1 MGVQING
8 DTGNI
13 SATKADYSGN
23 VTIGGTLTY
32 EDVTNVDSIGIVTAR
47 NGIEV
52 GASPGVAA
60 SVSVDGN
67 AIFSGITTIGGDAK
81 VGSGVT
87 LSPDGN
93 IFTTGIAT
101 VSGNV
106 DINGTPPWTV
116 TGGNYRNLSISGND
130 GSSSGFLWLGNGAA
144 TTNADFDLGR
154 INFNNGATNTSR
166 ITGSTHTS
174 ANDDGRIEFHTQA
187 TGGSLSE
194 RLRIGSSGQ
203 IGLGGANYGT
213 SGQFL
218 KSTGSGSAVQ
228 WASVG
233 VSTSSLQVLEQFYL
247 LCDGRSVSTSNGTV
261 TTTNVTTDQNMTD
274 SFAEA
279 SGSSLT
285 YHPPTGTTEIIYEYS
300 FLLTENSSYDRF
312 LAAYYVDIDGSE
324 ILESRSS
331 RYATGEY
338 HDTISFKY
346 GFRVNTGGSNNAT
359 TGDRAA
365 LTSMTIKTMIR
376 RWSSSYAEKIHF
388 LQYYSG
394 VSAVSIVRRPYVG
407 ITAIGSLS

>member
-32 EDVTNVDSIGIVTAR
+32 EDVTNVDSIGLVTAR

-60 SVSVDGN
+60 SISVDGN
-67 AIFSGITTIGGDAK
+67 MIVSGITTLGSDVKIGT
-81 VGSGVT
+81 GVT

-93 IFTTGIAT
+93 AFFTGVIT
-101 VSGNV
+101 
-106 DINGTPPWTV
+106 
-116 TGGNYRNLSISGND
+116 
-130 GSSSGFLWLGNGAA
+130 A
-144 TTNADFDLGR
+144 TTFSGVDTDKISEG
-154 INFNNGATNTSR
+154 NTEAEVVD
-166 ITGSTHTS
+166 TGS
-174 ANDDGRIEFHTQA
+174 DGHFKVTTEGTERIRVGPA
-187 TGGSLSE
+187 
-194 RLRIGSSGQ
+194 GQ
-203 IGLGGANYGT
+203 IGVAGANYGT
-213 SGQFL
+213 SGQVL
-218 KSTGSGSAVQ
+218 KSQGSGSAVQ
-228 WASVG
+228 WASAG

-247 LCDGRSVSTSNGTV
+247 LADGRSVSTSNGTV
-261 TTTNVTTDQNMTD
+261 TTTNVTTDPNLTD

-285 YHPPTGTTEIIYEYS
+285 YHPPTGTTEIIYEYK
-300 FLLTENSSYDRF
+300 FLIAENNSNDRY
-312 LAAYYVDIDGSE
+312 LVGYYVDIDGSE

-331 RYATGEY
+331 RMGSAEY
-338 HDTISFKY
+338 QDTIDVKY
-346 GFRVNTGGSNNAT
+346 SFRVNTGGSNDAT

-365 LTSMTIKTMIR
+365 LTSMTIKTMVR
-376 RWSSSYAEKIHF
+376 RWASSYAAKLHF

-394 VSAVSIVRRPYVG
+394 TSAVSIVRRPYVG

>member
-32 EDVTNVDSIGIVTAR
+32 EDVTNVDSVGLVTAR

-52 GASPGVAA
+52 GARPGVAA
-60 SVSVDGN
+60 SISVDGN

-101 VSGNV
+101 VSGNI

-130 GSSSGFLWLGNGAA
+130 GSSSGFIWLGNGAA

-166 ITGSTHTS
+166 ITGSTDTS

-203 IGLGGANYGT
+203 LGIAGANYGT

-247 LCDGRSVSTSNGTV
+247 LADGRSVSTSNGTV
-261 TTTNVTTDQNMTD
+261 TTTNVTTDPNLTD
-274 SFAEA
+274 DFAEA

-285 YHPPTGTTEIIYEYS
+285 YHPPTGTTEIIYEYK
-300 FLLTENSSYDRF
+300 FLIAENNSNDRY
-312 LAAYYVDIDGSE
+312 LVGYYVDIDGSE

-331 RYATGEY
+331 RMGSAEY
-338 HDTISFKY
+338 QDTIDVKY
-346 GFRVNTGGSNNAT
+346 SFRVNTGGSNNAT
-359 TGDRAA
+359 TGDRAG
-365 LTSMTIKTMIR
+365 LTSMTIKTMVR
-376 RWSSSYAEKIHF
+376 RWASSYAAKLHF

-394 VSAVSIVRRPYVG
+394 TSAVSIVRRPYVG

>member
-32 EDVTNVDSIGIVTAR
+32 EDVTNVDSIGLVTAR

-60 SVSVDGN
+60 SISVDGN
-67 AIFSGITTIGGDAK
+67 MIVSGITTFGSDVKIGT
-81 VGSGVT
+81 GVT

-93 IFTTGIAT
+93 AFFTGVIT
-101 VSGNV
+101 
-106 DINGTPPWTV
+106 
-116 TGGNYRNLSISGND
+116 
-130 GSSSGFLWLGNGAA
+130 A
-144 TTNADFDLGR
+144 TTFSGVDTDKISEG
-154 INFNNGATNTSR
+154 NTEAEVVD
-166 ITGSTHTS
+166 TGS
-174 ANDDGRIEFHTQA
+174 DGHFKVTTEGTERIRV
-187 TGGSLSE
+187 GP
-194 RLRIGSSGQ
+194 SGQ
-203 IGLGGANYGT
+203 IGIAGANYGT
-213 SGQFL
+213 SGQVL
-218 KSTGSGSAVQ
+218 KSQGSGSAVQ
-228 WASVG
+228 WASAG

-247 LCDGRSVSTSNGTV
+247 LADGRSVSTSNGTV
-261 TTTNVTTDQNMTD
+261 TTTNVTTDPNLTD

-285 YHPPTGTTEIIYEYS
+285 YHPPTGTTEIIYEYK
-300 FLLTENSSYDRF
+300 FLIAENNSNDRY
-312 LAAYYVDIDGSE
+312 LVGYYVDIDGSE

-331 RYATGEY
+331 RMGSAEY
-338 HDTISFKY
+338 QDTIDVKY
-346 GFRVNTGGSNNAT
+346 SFRVNTGGSNDAT

-365 LTSMTIKTMIR
+365 LTSMTIKTMVR
-376 RWSSSYAEKIHF
+376 RWASSYAAKLHF

-394 VSAVSIVRRPYVG
+394 TSAVSIVRRPYVG

>member
-32 EDVTNVDSIGIVTAR
+32 EDVTNIDSVGLITAR
-47 NGIEV
+47 QGIEV
-52 GASPGVAA
+52 GARPGVGA
-60 SVSVDGN
+60 SISVDGN
-67 AIFSGITTIGGDAK
+67 AVFSGIVTASSF
-81 VGSGVT
+81 SGIDT
-87 LSPDGN
+87 DKISEGN
-93 IFTTGIAT
+93 TEAE
-101 VSGNV
+101 VV
-106 DINGTPPWTV
+106 D
-116 TGGNYRNLSISGND
+116 
-130 GSSSGFLWLGNGAA
+130 
-144 TTNADFDLGR
+144 
-154 INFNNGATNTSR
+154 
-166 ITGSTHTS
+166 TGS
-174 ANDDGRIEFHTQA
+174 DGHFKVTTEGTERIRV
-187 TGGSLSE
+187 GP
-194 RLRIGSSGQ
+194 SGQ
-203 IGLGGANYGT
+203 IGIAGANYGT
-213 SGQFL
+213 SGQVL
-218 KSTGSGSAVQ
+218 KSQGSGSAVQ

-261 TTTNVTTDQNMTD
+261 TTTNVTTDPNLTD
-274 SFAEA
+274 NFAEA

-300 FLLTENSSYDRF
+300 FLLTENSSYDRY
-312 LAAYYVDIDGSE
+312 LAAYYLDIDGSE

-331 RYATGEY
+331 RYASGEY

-376 RWSSSYAEKIHF
+376 RWSSSYAAKLHF

-394 VSAVSIVRRPYVG
+394 TSAVSIVRRPYVG

>member
-32 EDVTNVDSIGIVTAR
+32 EDVTNVDSIGLVTAR

-60 SVSVDGN
+60 SISVDGN
-67 AIFSGITTIGGDAK
+67 MIVSGITTLGSDVKIGT
-81 VGSGVT
+81 GVT

-93 IFTTGIAT
+93 AFFTGVIT
-101 VSGNV
+101 
-106 DINGTPPWTV
+106 
-116 TGGNYRNLSISGND
+116 
-130 GSSSGFLWLGNGAA
+130 A
-144 TTNADFDLGR
+144 TTFSGVDTDKISEG
-154 INFNNGATNTSR
+154 NTEAEVVD
-166 ITGSTHTS
+166 TGS
-174 ANDDGRIEFHTQA
+174 DGHFKVTTEGTERIRV
-187 TGGSLSE
+187 GP
-194 RLRIGSSGQ
+194 SGQ
-203 IGLGGANYGT
+203 IGIAGANYGT
-213 SGQFL
+213 SGQVL
-218 KSTGSGSAVQ
+218 KSQGSGSAVQ
-228 WASVG
+228 WASAG

-247 LCDGRSVSTSNGTV
+247 LADGRSVSTSNGTV
-261 TTTNVTTDQNMTD
+261 TTTNVTTDPNLTD

-285 YHPPTGTTEIIYEYS
+285 YHPPTGTTEIIYEYK
-300 FLLTENSSYDRF
+300 FLIAENNSNDRY
-312 LAAYYVDIDGSE
+312 LVGYYVDIDGSE

-331 RYATGEY
+331 RMGSAEY
-338 HDTISFKY
+338 QDTIDVKY
-346 GFRVNTGGSNNAT
+346 SFRVNTGGSNDAT

-365 LTSMTIKTMIR
+365 LTSMTIKTMVR
-376 RWSSSYAEKIHF
+376 RWASSYAAKLHF

-394 VSAVSIVRRPYVG
+394 TSTVSIVRRPYVG